1 MAEQR
6 VIPEEREAPRHVPLD
21 RRSVSTRALDFLRGR
36 RGPPPAPLPAGTAP
50 PAPAEGEEVVGICCS
65 GGGIRSAAYNLGAL
79 QAMQEAGAFRR
90 ARYMTAVSGGS
101 YIAASHA
108 VVAGYSGNLLPDVP
122 VYAQGSPEEQYLR
135 NHSSY
140 LAPTLRGKMNLGIS
154 ILSGM
159 AVTSGF
165 IALFL
170 YALSRPLGWLY
181 TVRWLQ
187 PGLVGA
193 ARPQVVIT
201 TWMRWAAGGPAL
213 VGATMALVNLL
224 TRPREVVRVF
234 LAAWSRRLLWLAMA
248 AFAFLIGLP
257 LAVKFVRS
265 ELPGLLHAAVPF
277 IARAAGTGASPDTQ
291 DGSTVLQVI
300 TAVAGF
306 ATIVAAVR
314 AFVAKHRSYFA
325 ELTGAIIGPL
335 AIVSVFLWYLND
347 ATAAGVHS
355 RPVVWWIV
363 AAAAFVALYLVA
375 DLTRWSEHP
384 IYKRRLSSAFAIQ
397 RVAVDPDT
405 GRPRRDPETSRA
417 MSESAPTEVRAE
429 EVPYGTL
436 LRLSRSQ
443 PYAWNDARGVPHP
456 ELIVCASANIS
467 DEGVTPPKRNTAT
480 FTLSA
485 TEVGGPLVG
494 RFATA
499 PYEQVLGRIRGRDF
513 TLPAAMAVSGAALSP
528 SMGRMTKRSLTFLYA
543 LLNVRLGVWL
553 PNPNWIDRWRKRSRN
568 GTRDPRLTMRPRP
581 IYLVRELMGF
591 NSIRD
596 KFLYITDGGHYENLG
611 LVELL
616 RRGCTKIYC
625 FDGSGGDPGTFFTLA
640 EAIELARVEPDLRV
654 EIDID
659 PTALSVDKET
669 GFSTTDHVVG
679 HFTYPGASWRGELVY
694 CRAAVVAG
702 APYDVRSFQQRDRR
716 FPHHSTA
723 DQWFDEYKFEAYR
736 ALGHFTAARA
746 VAEDPAAGPEGTPS
760 Q

>member
-1 MAEQR
+1 MAEEKAVSEDQ
-6 VIPEEREAPRHVPLD
+6 EAPRRALFDKRSPAAKARDFLLG
-21 RRSVSTRALDFLRGR
+21 RRS
-36 RGPPPAPLPAGTAP
+36 PPPMAIPPVAVAPRPVD
-50 PAPAEGEEVVGICCS
+50 GEEVIGICCS

-79 QAMQEAGAFRR
+79 QAMQEAGAFHR

-108 VVAGYSGNLLPDVP
+108 IVAGYSGNLLPEVP
-122 VYAQGSPEEQYLR
+122 VYAPGSPEEQYLR

-154 ILSGM
+154 ILAGI

-170 YALSRPLGWLY
+170 YAAARPLGWLY

-193 ARPQVVIT
+193 ARPQVVIA

-213 VGATMALVNLL
+213 AGAIMALINLL
-224 TRPREVVRVF
+224 TRPPEAVRLF
-234 LAAWSRRLLWLAMA
+234 LAAWSRRLFWLATA
-248 AFAFLIGLP
+248 AFVFLIGLP
-257 LAVKFVRS
+257 LAVKLVRA
-265 ELPGLLHAAVPF
+265 ELPGFLHAAAPF
-277 IARAAGTGASPDTQ
+277 AARATGTGAKADTQ
-291 DGSTVLQVI
+291 DGSTVLKLI
-300 TAVAGF
+300 TAITGS
-306 ATIVAAVR
+306 ATVMAAAR

-325 ELTGAIIGPL
+325 ELAGAIIGPL
-335 AIVSVFLWYLND
+335 AILSVFLWYLND
-347 ATAAGVHS
+347 STATGAHL

-363 AAAAFVALYLVA
+363 AAAAFLALYLFA
-375 DLTRWSEHP
+375 DLTRWSMHP
-384 IYKRRLSSAFAIQ
+384 FYKRRLSSAFATQ

-405 GRPRRDPETSRA
+405 GQARRDPKTSRA
-417 MSESAPTEVRAE
+417 EFDPAPSEVRAE
-429 EVPYGTL
+429 EVPYRTL
-436 LRLSRSQ
+436 LKLSRSQ
-443 PYAWNDARGVPHP
+443 PFAWNDAQGVPHP
-456 ELIVCASANIS
+456 EVIVCASANIS
-467 DEGVTPPKRNTAT
+467 DEGATPPKRNTAT

-485 TEVGGPLVG
+485 QEVGGPLVG

-499 PYEQVLGRIRGRDF
+499 PYEKVLGRIRGRDF
-513 TLPAAMAVSGAALSP
+513 TLSAAMAVSGAALSP

-553 PNPNWIDRWRKRSRN
+553 PNPNWIDRWRKRSRDGAKN
-568 GTRDPRLTMRPRP
+568 PRLTMRPRP

-591 NSIRD
+591 NSSRD

-625 FDGSGGDPGTFFTLA
+625 FDASGGDPGTFFTLA
-640 EAIELARVEPDLRV
+640 EAIELARVEPDVRV

-659 PTALSVDKET
+659 PKDLSVNQET
-669 GFSTTDHVVG
+669 GFSTTDHAVG
-679 HFTYPGASWRGELVY
+679 HFTYPGAKWRGDLIY
-694 CRAAVVAG
+694 CRAAVVAE
-702 APYDVRSFQQRDRR
+702 APYDVRSFQQRDPR

-736 ALGHFTAARA
+736 ALGHFTASRA
-746 VAEDPAAGPEGTPS
+746 VAENPPTGT
-760 Q
+760 